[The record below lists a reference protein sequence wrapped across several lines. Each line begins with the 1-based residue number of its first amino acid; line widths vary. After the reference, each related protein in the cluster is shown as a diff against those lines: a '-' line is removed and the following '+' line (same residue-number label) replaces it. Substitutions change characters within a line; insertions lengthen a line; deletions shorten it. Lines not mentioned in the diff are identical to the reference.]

1 MDTKNYS
8 LEKHLEAICKEDID
22 YNLLLSAWR
31 LNKDSLNGAL
41 KTIALNFPN
50 YSMHDISHSITLLD
64 NIQRLLGRDRVE
76 RLGATDT
83 FLILM
88 AALTHDIGM
97 YMSYEF
103 LEKEWKKPEME
114 DLLKEYAKHSDKKIA
129 DAARKLLGHRS
140 CQDDAA
146 NGFQWA
152 LELRDAVTTIIA
164 HQMRGGHEDRSK
176 SYLEKKD
183 DKFAKMANSFHCD
196 AFPSRFLS
204 LLADVAHLHGTN
216 FDEVLKL
223 NHKADG
229 LRGDMV
235 HPRFIA
241 CMIRLGDLLDVDSNR
256 FNPFSLATLKD
267 LPESSEAHY
276 DKHNAVKHLLISPDG
291 IEAEL
296 DCPTDASYRIARELF
311 DMLQKEVE
319 KQSQNWNR
327 IAPQDLGG
335 LPPVLNQDKIIIN
348 FKGSKT
354 KSELRNLRFDIS
366 GKRTFE
372 MLKGG
377 AIYQNPGRA
386 FIREIVQNALDA
398 TKLQIWKDMDN
409 YLFLCNKERR
419 SRFGEDVEDLKT
431 VEDIKFPSDVAP
443 EVYKEYPIRL
453 TVKYNDEKQKVVVV
467 CEDWGTG
474 ISEESLIRMTSQVGA
489 SRKADKD
496 YSETIKQMPYFLQ
509 PTAAFGLG
517 LQTVFYVTNEFTVL
531 TCCPGKSP
539 CKIVFRSSVDGSY
552 CSLEDGEEVV
562 FERFIEGTKK
572 EKPVAHGTTVT
583 IEIGKEHFEELFE
596 ITKDRVEE
604 LEKDSSGFSYYIAE
618 KIDSYVNACL
628 SGNIDVP
635 ILYTSPFQ
643 TKRLGI
649 DETQENMRLIKDG
662 IVFPNKEN
670 YRVYRYGEEGKPHFI
685 IEEKKY
691 GSILDVY
698 FAESD
703 RIGRGLK
710 LRGVNLTR
718 DLGGALGF
726 IHGIWLVSFSHP
738 YISWDLYNIDA
749 EQFVTISRDA
759 LLPKGYEWCK
769 NTINELMPDI
779 IRLIYDEMYHEC
791 KNCVDEKIKQ
801 KLLRQYFN
809 MCIENWKI
817 QVIEDVDY
825 TLLDG
830 QKMKKDC
837 CYKING
843 NELKES
849 ELFNTDKLVVIGDR
863 YSLHQD
869 NTFELLEKVK
879 HMFNDMILVKD
890 KEIIPDCFIC
900 NVVYVDKNKNG
911 DIEKLYRLEKQK
923 STLYQMV
930 EINGA
935 SNSICEYYK
944 KSLSLGA
951 LYGFKEFGKIVVGK
965 NAPLLGYEKPFH
977 SNCWIYPY
985 RPLTE
990 ADEKLGLNELRDK
1003 LKGEHI
1009 KDLVPHYIV
1018 ELIKKYNVLNNKLTD
1033 EEIYDEYRRLILG
1046 CQFGFEK
1053 EEKDKV
1059 KEEKDTMEKK
1069 PKKEPKKNEEKKR
1082 SLRKG
1087 GTLKKEEKK
1096 KS

>member
-8 LEKHLEAICKEDID
+8 LEKHLEAICKEDND

-140 CQDDAA
+140 CQDDTAK
-146 NGFQWA
+146 GFQWA

-216 FDEVLKL
+216 FDEVLNL

-377 AIYQNPGRA
+377 AIYKNPGRA

-398 TKLQIWKDMDN
+398 TKLQIWKDMDK
-409 YLFLCNKERR
+409 YLFLCNNERQ
-419 SRFGEDVEDLKT
+419 SRFGKDVEDLKT

-453 TVKYNDEKQKVVVV
+453 NVKYDEEKQKVVVV

-531 TCCPGKSP
+531 TCCPGKTP
-539 CKIVFRSSVDGSY
+539 CKIIFRSSVDGSY

-562 FERFIEGTKK
+562 FERPIEDPDKK
-572 EKPVAHGTTVT
+572 RPVAHGTTVT
-583 IEIGKEHFEELFE
+583 IEIGKEHFKELFE
-596 ITKDRVEE
+596 ISEEKVKE
-604 LEKDSSGFSYYIAE
+604 LEKDTSGIEHYIAE
-618 KIDSYVNACL
+618 KIDSYVKDCFN
-628 SGNIDVP
+628 GMEFIP
-635 ILYTSPFQ
+635 IMYKSPFQ
-643 TKRLGI
+643 LKWFGI
-649 DETQENMRLIKDG
+649 DEKEMDSFEFLSREENFL
-662 IVFPNKEN
+662 
-670 YRVYRYGEEGKPHFI
+670 VYRYCDKYERHFF
-685 IEEKKY
+685 IEENKY
-691 GSILDVY
+691 GSIVDVS
-698 FAESD
+698 FPTTQE
-703 RIGRGLK
+703 GLYRNANK
-710 LRGVNLTR
+710 NCLSLRGVNVGKGYFWRFRINTNWNLLNR
-718 DLGGALGF
+718 NADQL
-726 IHGIWLVSFSHP
+726 
-738 YISWDLYNIDA
+738 
-749 EQFVTISRDA
+749 VTISRDN
-759 LLPKGYEWCK
+759 LLPMGSKWCSSAMD
-769 NTINELMPDI
+769 NLMPDI
-779 IRLIYDEMYHEC
+779 IRLIKEKLYDEC
-791 KNCVDEKIKQ
+791 KGCDSCEDEEKNA
-801 KLLRQYFN
+801 LLNQYFN
-809 MCIENWKI
+809 LCLENWNLPEPKDI
-817 QVIEDVDY
+817 NNDILKDLS
-825 TLLDG
+825 LLKNYFYNSKGDEI
-830 QKMKKDC
+830 KALD
-837 CYKING
+837 
-843 NELKES
+843 
-849 ELFNTDKLVVIGDR
+849 LFSSSRLLSCN
-863 YSLHQD
+863 YS
-869 NTFELLEKVK
+869 
-879 HMFNDMILVKD
+879 
-890 KEIIPDCFIC
+890 KEIVDRRYE
-900 NVVYVDKNKNG
+900 NVSEWEGVYVWNDHLIPRSYICDAILSENESWRNKLFKRY
-911 DIEKLYRLEKQK
+911 IKLDDAQPL
-923 STLYQMV
+923 MV
-930 EINGA
+930 TQIGHIDWVKEMYGGLRN
-935 SNSICEYYK
+935 
-944 KSLSLGA
+944 LL
-951 LYGFKEFGKIVVGK
+951 LYGLKKYDKIVVGEK
-965 NAPLLGYEKPFH
+965 APTLGYYKRNH
-977 SNCWIYPY
+977 ANCWIYPFGM
-985 RPLTE
+985 LT
-990 ADEKLGLNELRDK
+990 DEDERLGCNELEDK
-1003 LKGEHI
+1003 LKSGYIE
-1009 KDLVPHYIV
+1009 KLVPDYIV
-1018 ELIKKYNVLNNKLTD
+1018 KLIQKYNVLKNDKLTK
-1033 EEIYDEYRRLILG
+1033 EEIYDEYVRLILDSRYG
-1046 CQFGFEK
+1046 GEK
-1053 EEKDKV
+1053 ESEKN
-1059 KEEKDTMEKK
+1059 KK
-1069 PKKEPKKNEEKKR
+1069 KKKEDEGK
-1082 SLRKG
+1082 
-1087 GTLKKEEKK
+1087 
-1096 KS
+1096 

>member
-8 LEKHLEAICKEDID
+8 LEKHLEAICKEDND

-140 CQDDAA
+140 CQDDTAK
-146 NGFQWA
+146 GFQWA

-335 LPPVLNQDKIIIN
+335 LPPVLNQDNIIIN

-377 AIYQNPGRA
+377 AMYQNPGRA
-386 FIREIVQNALDA
+386 FIREILQNALDA
-398 TKLQIWKDMDN
+398 TKLQVWKDIDF
-409 YLFLCNKERR
+409 FLPFKIEKTNKEI
-419 SRFGEDVEDLKT
+419 SSVDGIKFSSDIPASVYEKYPISLT
-431 VEDIKFPSDVAP
+431 VE
-443 EVYKEYPIRL
+443 Y
-453 TVKYNDEKQKVVVV
+453 DEKRQVVRVI
-467 CEDWGTG
+467 CEDSGTG

-489 SRKADKD
+489 SRKADKN
-496 YSETIKQMPYFLQ
+496 YSDIVKQMPYFLQ

-517 LQTVFYVTNEFTVL
+517 LQTVFYVTDEFTVE
-531 TCCPGKSP
+531 THYPGEP
-539 CKIVFRSSVDGSY
+539 TRRIVFRSSVDGSY
-552 CSLEDGEEVV
+552 CSIEDEDFR
-562 FERFIEGTKK
+562 FERSTKETDK
-572 EKPVAHGTTVT
+572 NQPVAHGTTVT
-583 IEIGKEHFEELFE
+583 IEIGKEHFGELFE
-596 ITKDRVEE
+596 ISENQIQEMDKDHN
-604 LEKDSSGFSYYIAE
+604 SFSYYIPIR
-618 KIDSYVNACL
+618 IDSYVDFCFHCL
-628 SGNIDVP
+628 ELVP
-635 ILYTSPFQ
+635 ISYKSQFLS
-643 TKRLGI
+643 KRIGTYNEINNFEFLS
-649 DETQENMRLIKDG
+649 EESH
-662 IVFPNKEN
+662 
-670 YRVYRYGEEGKPHFI
+670 YRVYRYGDVSRPHFY
-685 IEEKKY
+685 IEENKY
-691 GSILDVY
+691 GSLIDVVY
-698 FAESD
+698 PIRFEYNPD
-703 RIGRGLK
+703 YLY
-710 LRGVNLTR
+710 LRGVNISDR
-718 DLGGALGF
+718 YHYKFSSDSMRMNWNIVNREADQ
-726 IHGIWLVSFSHP
+726 LVS
-738 YISWDLYNIDA
+738 
-749 EQFVTISRDA
+749 ISRDC
-759 LLPKGYEWCK
+759 LLPKGIKWCSEAMK
-769 NTINELMPDI
+769 TLYPDI
-779 IRLIYDEMYHEC
+779 IRLTFEKLYNEY
-791 KNCVDEKIKQ
+791 KGCVNNEVKQ
-801 KLLRQYFN
+801 KLHKQLLYI
-809 MCIENWKI
+809 CIEKWRRSELIDIDAEFLDIKLDKKMFWDNEGNEI
-817 QVIEDVDY
+817 TASNLFSASILISGSYYYESD
-825 TLLDG
+825 TPFLLIDESL
-830 QKMKKDC
+830 KRKDC
-837 CYKING
+837 IY
-843 NELKES
+843 
-849 ELFNTDKLVVIGDR
+849 IGAQW
-863 YSLHQD
+863 L
-869 NTFELLEKVK
+869 
-879 HMFNDMILVKD
+879 
-890 KEIIPDCFIC
+890 IPDDYSCR
-900 NVVYVDKNKNG
+900 VVYVDNSDIICYQFERKEGSNPEFVEMKG
-911 DIEKLYRLEKQK
+911 DWKAYYGEISHIEC
-923 STLYQMV
+923 
-930 EINGA
+930 IH
-935 SNSICEYYK
+935 
-944 KSLSLGA
+944 
-951 LYGFKEFGKIVVGK
+951 GFKEYKKIVVCGD
-965 NAPLLGYEKPFH
+965 APLLGRYNPSN
-977 SNCWIYPY
+977 SNCWIYSFGHVPNGDIE
-985 RPLTE
+985 LGKE
-990 ADEKLGLNELRDK
+990 KMNEKLRNG
-1003 LKGEHI
+1003 GI
-1009 KDLVPHYIV
+1009 KELVPTYIV
-1018 ELIKKYNVLNNKLTD
+1018 ELIQKYNVLKNDRLTAD
-1033 EEIYDEYRRLILG
+1033 EIYDEYIRMILDFT
-1046 CQFGFEK
+1046 FGA
-1053 EEKDKV
+1053 D
-1059 KEEKDTMEKK
+1059 
-1069 PKKEPKKNEEKKR
+1069 KKR
-1082 SLRKG
+1082 KRVRKKR
-1087 GTLKKEEKK
+1087 LSEK
-1096 KS
+1096 